1 MPELDWPLMK
11 RITARILAQVS
22 GVCRVAYDLTPQA
35 RGHHR
40 MGVSLVDEPPSAG
53 TCER

>member
-22 GVCRVAYDLTPQA
+22 GVCRVAYDLTPKP
-35 RGHHR
+35 
-40 MGVSLVDEPPSAG
+40 VG
-53 TCER
+53 TIEWE